1 MSDRFGMTD
10 NYLIH
15 SAKGTS
21 WKNHKYIKKVGNKY
35 YYKDEKGELVEGD
48 PSDNG
53 DILTET
59 KESTTSSS
67 KSKKSKKSTETDR
80 IKTLANKVMAG
91 KLGQNQL
98 RKATSSKDYIKVMNT
113 INSKFKKPSSSG
125 SSSKSKEKEKKTSE
139 KKTSEKKTSEKKTS
153 EKKTTEKSNNIE
165 KDKTNQITN
174 QVVEIK
180 NKVDTTPKTEEAK
193 TETKSESTTSTENT
207 VSENIKSAVKSVTTI
222 TDNDSIYATKNEDGT
237 TTVTVDFEDGTTQ
250 TFTLAQTFDVISKT
264 EKTKKQLTHST
275 FKGNG
280 YLIHRIM

>member
-80 IKTLANKVMAG
+80 IKALANKVMAG

-125 SSSKSKEKEKKTSE
+125 SSSKSKEK
-139 KKTSEKKTSEKKTS
+139 EKKTSEKKTS

-275 FKGNG
+275 FKGND

>member
-1 MSDRFGMTD
+1 MPD
-10 NYLIH
+10 YIIH
-15 SAKGTS
+15 SAKGTT
-21 WKNHKYIKKVGNKY
+21 WRNHKYIKKVGNKY
-35 YYKDEKGELVEGD
+35 YYKNEKGELVEGD

-59 KESTTSSS
+59 KESSS
-67 KSKKSKKSTETDR
+67 KSSKSSKSKKSTETDR
-80 IKTLANKVMAG
+80 IKALANKVMAG

-125 SSSKSKEKEKKTSE
+125 SSSKSKDKDKDKEKKTSE
-139 KKTSEKKTSEKKTS
+139 KKTAKKSNS
-153 EKKTTEKSNNIE
+153 TEKN
-165 KDKTNQITN
+165 KTNQTN
-174 QVVEIK
+174 QVVKSKI
-180 NKVDTTPKTEEAK
+180 KVDTTPKTEETK
-193 TETKSESTTSTENT
+193 TETKSESTTPINNT
-207 VSENIKSAVKSVTTI
+207 VSANIKSAVKSITRI

-275 FKGNG
+275 FKGNS
-280 YLIHRIM
+280 YLIHRMM

>member
-80 IKTLANKVMAG
+80 IKALANKVMAG
-91 KLGQNQL
+91 KLGQSQL

-139 KKTSEKKTSEKKTS
+139 KKTKDKKTS

-165 KDKTNQITN
+165 KDKTNQTIN
-174 QVVEIK
+174 QVVETK

-193 TETKSESTTSTENT
+193 TETKSESTTSTDNT
-207 VSENIKSAVKSVTTI
+207 VSANIKSAIKSVTTI

-264 EKTKKQLTHST
+264 EKTKKQLEHSA

-280 YLIHRIM
+280 YLIHRMM

>member
-1 MSDRFGMTD
+1 MSDRFGMTG
-10 NYLIH
+10 NFLVH

-80 IKTLANKVMAG
+80 IKALANKVMAG

-139 KKTSEKKTSEKKTS
+139 KKTTEKKTS
-153 EKKTTEKSNNIE
+153 EKKTTEKSNSIE
-165 KDKTNQITN
+165 KYKTNQTTK
-174 QVVEIK
+174 QVVETK

-193 TETKSESTTSTENT
+193 TETKSESTTSIDNT
-207 VSENIKSAVKSVTTI
+207 VSANIKSAIKSVTTI

-250 TFTLAQTFDVISKT
+250 TFTLAQTFDVVSKT
-264 EKTKKQLTHST
+264 EKTKKQLAHSA

-280 YLIHRIM
+280 YLIHRMM

>member
-80 IKTLANKVMAG
+80 IKALANKVMAG

-125 SSSKSKEKEKKTSE
+125 SSSKSKEKE

-264 EKTKKQLTHST
+264 EKTKKQLMHST
-275 FKGNG
+275 FKCNG

>member
-80 IKTLANKVMAG
+80 IKALANKVMAG

-125 SSSKSKEKEKKTSE
+125 SSSKNKEKEKKTSE
-139 KKTSEKKTSEKKTS
+139 KKTKEKKTS
-153 EKKTTEKSNNIE
+153 EKKTTEKSNSIE
-165 KDKTNQITN
+165 KDKTNQTTN
-174 QVVEIK
+174 QVVETK

-193 TETKSESTTSTENT
+193 TETKSESTTSTDNT
-207 VSENIKSAVKSVTTI
+207 VSANIKSAIKSVTTI
-222 TDNDSIYATKNEDGT
+222 TDNDSIYATKNKDGT

-250 TFTLAQTFDVISKT
+250 IFTLAQTFDVVSKT
-264 EKTKKQLTHST
+264 EKTKKQLAHSI

-280 YLIHRIM
+280 YLIHRMM

>member
-10 NYLIH
+10 NYLVH

-67 KSKKSKKSTETDR
+67 KSKKSTETDR
-80 IKTLANKVMAG
+80 IKALANKVMAG

-139 KKTSEKKTSEKKTS
+139 KKTKEKKTS

-165 KDKTNQITN
+165 KDKTNQTTN
-174 QVVEIK
+174 QVVETKI
-180 NKVDTTPKTEEAK
+180 KVDTTPKTEEAK
-193 TETKSESTTSTENT
+193 TETKSESTTSTDNT
-207 VSENIKSAVKSVTTI
+207 VSANIKSAIKSVTTI
-222 TDNDSIYATKNEDGT
+222 TDNDSIYATKNKDGT

-250 TFTLAQTFDVISKT
+250 TFTLAQTFDVVSKT
-264 EKTKKQLTHST
+264 EKTKKQLAHST

-280 YLIHRIM
+280 YLIHRMM

>member
-35 YYKDEKGELVEGD
+35 YYKNEKGELVEGD

-80 IKTLANKVMAG
+80 IKALANKVMAG

-125 SSSKSKEKEKKTSE
+125 SSSKSKEK
-139 KKTSEKKTSEKKTS
+139 EKKTSEKKTS

-207 VSENIKSAVKSVTTI
+207 VSENIKSAVKSVITI

>member
-80 IKTLANKVMAG
+80 IKALANKVMAG

-125 SSSKSKEKEKKTSE
+125 SSSKSKEKE

>member
-67 KSKKSKKSTETDR
+67 KSKKSTETER
-80 IKTLANKVMAG
+80 IKALANKVMAG

-139 KKTSEKKTSEKKTS
+139 KKTKEKKTS

-165 KDKTNQITN
+165 KDKTNQTTN
-174 QVVEIK
+174 QVVETKI
-180 NKVDTTPKTEEAK
+180 KVDTTPKTEEAK
-193 TETKSESTTSTENT
+193 TETKSESTTSTDNT
-207 VSENIKSAVKSVTTI
+207 VSANIKSAIKSVTTI
-222 TDNDSIYATKNEDGT
+222 TDNDSIYATKNKDGT

-250 TFTLAQTFDVISKT
+250 TFTLAQTFDVVSKT
-264 EKTKKQLTHST
+264 EKTKKQLAHST

-280 YLIHRIM
+280 YLIHRMM

>member
-1 MSDRFGMTD
+1 MSDRFGMTG
-10 NYLIH
+10 NFLVH

-80 IKTLANKVMAG
+80 IKALANKVMAG

-139 KKTSEKKTSEKKTS
+139 KKTSEKKT
-153 EKKTTEKSNNIE
+153 TEKSNSTK
-165 KDKTNQITN
+165 KDKTNQTN
-174 QVVEIK
+174 QVVESKIK
-180 NKVDTTPKTEEAK
+180 IDTTPKTEEAK
-193 TETKSESTTSTENT
+193 TETKSESTTPTDNT
-207 VSENIKSAVKSVTTI
+207 VSANIKSAVKSVTTI
-222 TDNDSIYATKNEDGT
+222 TDNDSIYATTNEDGT

-264 EKTKKQLTHST
+264 EKTKKQLAHSA

-280 YLIHRIM
+280 YLIHRMM

>member
-80 IKTLANKVMAG
+80 IKALANKVMAG

-125 SSSKSKEKEKKTSE
+125 SSSKNKEKEKKTSE
-139 KKTSEKKTSEKKTS
+139 KKTKEKKTS

-165 KDKTNQITN
+165 KDKTNQTTN
-174 QVVEIK
+174 QVVETKI
-180 NKVDTTPKTEEAK
+180 KVDTTPKTEEAK
-193 TETKSESTTSTENT
+193 TETKSESTTSTDNT
-207 VSENIKSAVKSVTTI
+207 VSANIKSAIKSVTTI
-222 TDNDSIYATKNEDGT
+222 TDNDSIYATKNKDGT

-250 TFTLAQTFDVISKT
+250 IFTLAQTFDVVSKT
-264 EKTKKQLTHST
+264 EKTKKQLAHST

-280 YLIHRIM
+280 YLIHRMM

>member
-67 KSKKSKKSTETDR
+67 KSKKSKKSTETDH
-80 IKTLANKVMAG
+80 IKALANKVMAG

-139 KKTSEKKTSEKKTS
+139 KKTSEKKTSEKKT
-153 EKKTTEKSNNIE
+153 TEKSNNIE
-165 KDKTNQITN
+165 KDKTNQITK

>member
-80 IKTLANKVMAG
+80 IKALANKVMAG

-139 KKTSEKKTSEKKTS
+139 KKTTEKKTS
-153 EKKTTEKSNNIE
+153 EKKTTEKSNSIE
-165 KDKTNQITN
+165 KDKTNQTTK
-174 QVVEIK
+174 QVVETK

-193 TETKSESTTSTENT
+193 TETKSESTTSTDNT
-207 VSENIKSAVKSVTTI
+207 VSANIKSAIKSVTTI

-264 EKTKKQLTHST
+264 EKTKKQLAHSA

-280 YLIHRIM
+280 YLIHRMM

>member
-80 IKTLANKVMAG
+80 IKALANKVMAG

-125 SSSKSKEKEKKTSE
+125 SSSKSKEKK
-139 KKTSEKKTSEKKTS
+139 KKTSEKKTS

>member
-80 IKTLANKVMAG
+80 IKALANKVMAG

-139 KKTSEKKTSEKKTS
+139 KKTSEKKT
-153 EKKTTEKSNNIE
+153 TEKSNSTK
-165 KDKTNQITN
+165 KDKTNQTN
-174 QVVEIK
+174 QVVESKIK
-180 NKVDTTPKTEEAK
+180 IDTTPKIEETK
-193 TETKSESTTSTENT
+193 TETKPESTTPTDNT
-207 VSENIKSAVKSVTTI
+207 VSANIKSAIKSVTTI

-250 TFTLAQTFDVISKT
+250 TFTLAQTFDVVSKT
-264 EKTKKQLTHST
+264 EKTKKQLAHSI

-280 YLIHRIM
+280 YLIHRMM

>member
-1 MSDRFGMTD
+1 MS
-10 NYLIH
+10 YYIIH
-15 SAKGTS
+15 SAKGTT
-21 WKNHKYIKKVGNKY
+21 WRNHKYIKKVGNKY
-35 YYKDEKGELVEGD
+35 YYKNEKGELVEGD
-48 PSDNG
+48 PSDND

-59 KESTTSSS
+59 KESTSSSS
-67 KSKKSKKSTETDR
+67 KSKKKKSTETDR
-80 IKTLANKVMAG
+80 IKALANKVMAG

-98 RKATSSKDYIKVMNT
+98 RKATSSKDYIKVMNA

-139 KKTSEKKTSEKKTS
+139 KKTKEKKTS

-165 KDKTNQITN
+165 KDKTNQTNQATN
-174 QVVEIK
+174 QVVETK

-193 TETKSESTTSTENT
+193 TETKSESTTPINNT
-207 VSENIKSAVKSVTTI
+207 VSANIKSAINSVTTI

-250 TFTLAQTFDVISKT
+250 TFTLAQTFDVVSKT
-264 EKTKKQLTHST
+264 EKTKKQLAHST

-280 YLIHRIM
+280 YLIHRMM

>member
-1 MSDRFGMTD
+1 MG
-10 NYLIH
+10 YIIH
-15 SAKGTS
+15 SAKGTT

-35 YYKDEKGELVEGD
+35 YYKNEKGELVEGD

-53 DILTET
+53 DSIET

-67 KSKKSKKSTETDR
+67 KSKKKKSTETDR
-80 IKTLANKVMAG
+80 IKALANKVMAG

-98 RKATSSKDYIKVMNT
+98 RKATSSKDYIKVMNA

-139 KKTSEKKTSEKKTS
+139 KKTKEKKTS

-165 KDKTNQITN
+165 KDKTNQTTN
-174 QVVEIK
+174 QVVETKNKVVETK

-193 TETKSESTTSTENT
+193 TETKSESTTSTDNT
-207 VSENIKSAVKSVTTI
+207 VSANIKSAIKSVTTI
-222 TDNDSIYATKNEDGT
+222 TDNDSIYATKNKDGT

-250 TFTLAQTFDVISKT
+250 TFTLAQTFDVVSKT
-264 EKTKKQLTHST
+264 EKTKKQLAHST

-280 YLIHRIM
+280 YLIHRMM

>member
-10 NYLIH
+10 NYLVH

-80 IKTLANKVMAG
+80 IKALANKVMAG

-139 KKTSEKKTSEKKTS
+139 KKTKEKKTS

-165 KDKTNQITN
+165 KDKTNQTTN
-174 QVVEIK
+174 QVVETKI
-180 NKVDTTPKTEEAK
+180 KVDTTPKTEEAK
-193 TETKSESTTSTENT
+193 TETKSESTTSTDNT
-207 VSENIKSAVKSVTTI
+207 VSANIKSAIKSVTTI
-222 TDNDSIYATKNEDGT
+222 TDNDSIYATKNKDGT

-250 TFTLAQTFDVISKT
+250 TFTLAQTFDVVSKT
-264 EKTKKQLTHST
+264 EKTKKQLAHST
-275 FKGNG
+275 FKGNS

>member
-80 IKTLANKVMAG
+80 IKALANKVMAG

-125 SSSKSKEKEKKTSE
+125 SSSKSKEK
-139 KKTSEKKTSEKKTS
+139 EKKTSEKKTS

>member
-80 IKTLANKVMAG
+80 IKALANKVMAG

-275 FKGNG
+275 FKGND

>member
-10 NYLIH
+10 NYFIH

-80 IKTLANKVMAG
+80 IKALANKVMAG

-139 KKTSEKKTSEKKTS
+139 KKTSEKKT
-153 EKKTTEKSNNIE
+153 TEKNNSTK
-165 KDKTNQITN
+165 KDKTNQTN
-174 QVVEIK
+174 QVVESKIK
-180 NKVDTTPKTEEAK
+180 IDTTPKTEEAK
-193 TETKSESTTSTENT
+193 TETKSESTTPTDNT
-207 VSENIKSAVKSVTTI
+207 VSANIKSAVKSVTTI
-222 TDNDSIYATKNEDGT
+222 TDNDSIYATTNEDGT

-264 EKTKKQLTHST
+264 EKTKKQLAHSA

-280 YLIHRIM
+280 YLIHRMM

>member
-59 KESTTSSS
+59 KELTTSSS

-80 IKTLANKVMAG
+80 IKALANKVMAG

-139 KKTSEKKTSEKKTS
+139 KKTSEKKT
-153 EKKTTEKSNNIE
+153 TEKSNSTK
-165 KDKTNQITN
+165 KDKTNQTN
-174 QVVEIK
+174 QVVESKIK
-180 NKVDTTPKTEEAK
+180 IDTTPKTEEAK
-193 TETKSESTTSTENT
+193 TETKSESITPTDNT
-207 VSENIKSAVKSVTTI
+207 VSANIKSAVKSVTTI
-222 TDNDSIYATKNEDGT
+222 TDNDSIYATTNEDGT

-264 EKTKKQLTHST
+264 EKTKKQLAHSA

>member
-67 KSKKSKKSTETDR
+67 KSKKSKKSAETDR
-80 IKTLANKVMAG
+80 IKALANKVMAG

-125 SSSKSKEKEKKTSE
+125 SSSKSKEKE

-280 YLIHRIM
+280 YLIYRIM

>member
-80 IKTLANKVMAG
+80 IKALANKVMAG

-125 SSSKSKEKEKKTSE
+125 SSSKNKEKEKKTSE
-139 KKTSEKKTSEKKTS
+139 KKTKEKKTS

-165 KDKTNQITN
+165 KDKTNQTTN
-174 QVVEIK
+174 QVVETKI
-180 NKVDTTPKTEEAK
+180 KVDTTPKTEEAK
-193 TETKSESTTSTENT
+193 TETKSESTTSTDNT
-207 VSENIKSAVKSVTTI
+207 VSANIKSAIKSVTTI
-222 TDNDSIYATKNEDGT
+222 TDNDSIYATKNKDGT

-250 TFTLAQTFDVISKT
+250 TFTLAQTFDVVSKT
-264 EKTKKQLTHST
+264 EKTKKQLAHST
-275 FKGNG
+275 FKGNS

>member
-139 KKTSEKKTSEKKTS
+139 KKTSEKKT
-153 EKKTTEKSNNIE
+153 TEKSNNIE
-165 KDKTNQITN
+165 KDKTNQVTN

-193 TETKSESTTSTENT
+193 TETKTESTTSTENT

-275 FKGNG
+275 FKGNV

>member
-80 IKTLANKVMAG
+80 IKALANKVMAG

-125 SSSKSKEKEKKTSE
+125 SSSKSKEK
-139 KKTSEKKTSEKKTS
+139 EKKTSEKKTS

-275 FKGNG
+275 FKCNG

>member
-1 MSDRFGMTD
+1 MSDRFGMTG
-10 NYLIH
+10 NFLVH

-80 IKTLANKVMAG
+80 IKALANKVMAG

-113 INSKFKKPSSSG
+113 INSKFKKPSSSS

-139 KKTSEKKTSEKKTS
+139 KKTTEKKTSEKKTI
-153 EKKTTEKSNNIE
+153 EKSNSIE
-165 KDKTNQITN
+165 KDKTNQTTK
-174 QVVEIK
+174 QVVETK

-193 TETKSESTTSTENT
+193 TETKSESTTSTNNT
-207 VSENIKSAVKSVTTI
+207 VSANIKSAIKSVTTI

-264 EKTKKQLTHST
+264 EKTKKQLAHSA

-280 YLIHRIM
+280 YLIHRMM

>member
-80 IKTLANKVMAG
+80 IKALANKVMAG

-139 KKTSEKKTSEKKTS
+139 KKTTEKKTS
-153 EKKTTEKSNNIE
+153 EKKTTEKNNSIE
-165 KDKTNQITN
+165 KDKTNQTTK
-174 QVVEIK
+174 QVVETK

-193 TETKSESTTSTENT
+193 TETKSESTTSTDNT
-207 VSENIKSAVKSVTTI
+207 VSANIKSAIKSVTTI

-250 TFTLAQTFDVISKT
+250 TFTLAQTFDVVSKT
-264 EKTKKQLTHST
+264 EKTKKQLAHSA

-280 YLIHRIM
+280 YLIHRMM

>member
-1 MSDRFGMTD
+1 MSDRFGMTG
-10 NYLIH
+10 NFLVH
-15 SAKGTS
+15 SAKGTT

-67 KSKKSKKSTETDR
+67 KSKKSTETDR
-80 IKTLANKVMAG
+80 IKALANKVMAG

-139 KKTSEKKTSEKKTS
+139 KKTKEKKTS

-165 KDKTNQITN
+165 KDKTNQTTN
-174 QVVEIK
+174 QVVETKI
-180 NKVDTTPKTEEAK
+180 KVDTTPKTEEAK
-193 TETKSESTTSTENT
+193 TETKSESTTSTDNT
-207 VSENIKSAVKSVTTI
+207 VSANIKSAIKSVTTI
-222 TDNDSIYATKNEDGT
+222 TDNDSIYATKNKDGT

-250 TFTLAQTFDVISKT
+250 TFTLAQTFDVVSKT
-264 EKTKKQLTHST
+264 EKTKKQLAHST
-275 FKGNG
+275 FKGNS

>member
-80 IKTLANKVMAG
+80 IKALANKVMAG

-139 KKTSEKKTSEKKTS
+139 KKSS
-153 EKKTTEKSNNIE
+153 EKKTTEKSNSTK
-165 KDKTNQITN
+165 KDKTNQTN
-174 QVVEIK
+174 QVVESKIK
-180 NKVDTTPKTEEAK
+180 IDTTPKTEEAK
-193 TETKSESTTSTENT
+193 TETKSESTTPTDNT
-207 VSENIKSAVKSVTTI
+207 VSANIKSAVKSVTTI
-222 TDNDSIYATKNEDGT
+222 TDNDSIYATTNEDGT

-264 EKTKKQLTHST
+264 EKTKKQLAHSA

-280 YLIHRIM
+280 YLIHRMM

>member
-80 IKTLANKVMAG
+80 IKALANKVMAG

-125 SSSKSKEKEKKTSE
+125 SSSKSKEKKKKTSE
-139 KKTSEKKTSEKKTS
+139 KKTSENKTSEKKTI
-153 EKKTTEKSNNIE
+153 EKSNNIE

>member
-80 IKTLANKVMAG
+80 IKALANKVMAG

-139 KKTSEKKTSEKKTS
+139 KKTSEKKTTD
-153 EKKTTEKSNNIE
+153 KSNSTK
-165 KDKTNQITN
+165 KDKTNQTN
-174 QVVEIK
+174 QVVESKIK
-180 NKVDTTPKTEEAK
+180 IDTTPKTEETK
-193 TETKSESTTSTENT
+193 TETKPESTTPTNNT
-207 VSENIKSAVKSVTTI
+207 VSANIKSAIKSVTTI

-264 EKTKKQLTHST
+264 EKTKKQLAHSA

-280 YLIHRIM
+280 YLIHRMM

>member
-67 KSKKSKKSTETDR
+67 KSKKSKKSTETER
-80 IKTLANKVMAG
+80 IKALANKVMAG

-139 KKTSEKKTSEKKTS
+139 KKTSEKKTSEKKT
-153 EKKTTEKSNNIE
+153 TEKSNSTK
-165 KDKTNQITN
+165 KDKTNQTNQTN
-174 QVVEIK
+174 QVVESKIK
-180 NKVDTTPKTEEAK
+180 IDTTPKTEEAK
-193 TETKSESTTSTENT
+193 TETKSESTTPTDNT
-207 VSENIKSAVKSVTTI
+207 VSANIKSAVKSVTTI
-222 TDNDSIYATKNEDGT
+222 TDNDSIYATTNEDGT

-264 EKTKKQLTHST
+264 EKTKKQLAHSA

-280 YLIHRIM
+280 YLIHRMM

>member
-1 MSDRFGMTD
+1 MG
-10 NYLIH
+10 YIIH
-15 SAKGTS
+15 SAKGTTWS
-21 WKNHKYIKKVGNKY
+21 NHKYIKKVGNKY

-48 PSDNG
+48 PSDNS
-53 DILTET
+53 DSIET

-67 KSKKSKKSTETDR
+67 KSKKKKSTETDR

-98 RKATSSKDYIKVMNT
+98 RKATSSKDYIKVMNA

-139 KKTSEKKTSEKKTS
+139 KKTKEKKIS
-153 EKKTTEKSNNIE
+153 EKKTTEKSNNIK
-165 KDKTNQITN
+165 KDKTNQTTN
-174 QVVEIK
+174 QVVETK

-193 TETKSESTTSTENT
+193 TETKSESTASTDNT
-207 VSENIKSAVKSVTTI
+207 VSANIKSAIKSVTTI
-222 TDNDSIYATKNEDGT
+222 TDNDSIYATKNKDGT

-250 TFTLAQTFDVISKT
+250 TFTLAQTFDVVSKT
-264 EKTKKQLTHST
+264 EKTKKQLAHST

-280 YLIHRIM
+280 YLIHRMM

>member
-80 IKTLANKVMAG
+80 IKALANKVMAG

-125 SSSKSKEKEKKTSE
+125 SSSKNKEK
-139 KKTSEKKTSEKKTS
+139 EKKTSEKKTS

-207 VSENIKSAVKSVTTI
+207 VSDNIKSAVKSVTTI

>member
-139 KKTSEKKTSEKKTS
+139 KKTSEKKT
-153 EKKTTEKSNNIE
+153 TEKSNNIE

-193 TETKSESTTSTENT
+193 TETKTESTTSTENT

>member
-80 IKTLANKVMAG
+80 IKALANKVMAG

-125 SSSKSKEKEKKTSE
+125 SSSKSKEKE

-264 EKTKKQLTHST
+264 EKTKKTVNA
-275 FKGNG
+275 F
-280 YLIHRIM
+280 YF